1 MRLDE
6 LQGSGCWLRLRE
18 RCRRTRGQQRNAGSS
33 RPFITHRAKS
43 GQPTGTARSTL
54 AMDAGIERIISC
66 KAWLDARLFLL
77 QRYDRV
83 PTVSG
88 GHLPLQRPHL
98 DKATAIKLNQQS

>member
-1 MRLDE
+1 MY
-6 LQGSGCWLRLRE
+6 
-18 RCRRTRGQQRNAGSS
+18 
-33 RPFITHRAKS
+33 
-43 GQPTGTARSTL
+43 
-54 AMDAGIERIISC
+54 AGIERIISC